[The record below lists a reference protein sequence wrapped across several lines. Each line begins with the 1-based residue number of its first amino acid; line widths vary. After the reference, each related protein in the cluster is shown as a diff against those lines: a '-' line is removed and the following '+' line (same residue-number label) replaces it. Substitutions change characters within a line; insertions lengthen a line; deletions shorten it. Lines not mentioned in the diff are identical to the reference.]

1 MKTFRKG
8 KMDQHIIYLVMI
20 AVLLVLSFFFSGAEI
35 AFVTANR
42 LKVEIKL
49 RQNKPDAKLAS
60 DFIHKPEDFLTT
72 TLVGNNFVN
81 VMYSTLMTV
90 YLSEV
95 MGIENIFV
103 KAVISSVI
111 ILIVGEVIPKSIFR
125 EFADHLIFLIA
136 FPLRLFHIILFPLI
150 SFTSSIATFLV
161 KLLGVSSVNVAAFFH
176 RHDIQLLLKEGEK
189 TGSLAPEE
197 SEIIENVFELKE
209 IKVRECMIPRT
220 DISAV
225 DINSEIQDCLQSFI
239 ESGFSKLPVYE
250 ESIDN
255 VVGIVYAHDL
265 FKSPAS
271 LNEIMR
277 EVMFVPE
284 SKRANDLLKEFRS
297 SKTSVAIVVDEFGGT
312 SGLITM
318 EDLIEELVGDIK
330 DEFDTEDHYLKQID
344 EKTYLLSGRIQ
355 VEDLNEKYHLGIEE
369 GDFDTIG
376 GFIIDHVGRIP
387 MSGEKLEIGHF
398 EITIIKATKIKIDL
412 VKLIIRTGENG

>member
-1 MKTFRKG
+1 
-8 KMDQHIIYLVMI
+8 MDQHLIYLVMI
-20 AVLLVLSFFFSGAEI
+20 VVLLMLSFFFSGAEI

-49 RQNKPDAKLAS
+49 RQNKPGAKLAS
-60 DFIHKPEDFLTT
+60 DFINKPEDFLTT

-81 VMYSTLMTV
+81 VIYSTLMAV

-95 MGIENIFV
+95 LGIENILI
-103 KAVISSVI
+103 KAVLSSVVV
-111 ILIVGEVIPKSIFR
+111 LVVGEIIPKTIFR
-125 EFADHLIFLIA
+125 EFADHLVFIIA
-136 FPLRLFHIILFPLI
+136 FPLRFFQVMLLPFI
-150 SFTSSIATFLV
+150 SLTSSIAKHLV
-161 KLLGVSSVNVAAFFH
+161 KLLGVNSVNVAAFFH
-176 RHDIQLLLKEGEK
+176 HHDIQMLLKEGEK
-189 TGSLAPEE
+189 TGTFDPEE
-197 SEIIENVFELKE
+197 TEIIENVFELKE

-225 DINSEIQDCLQSFI
+225 DVHSEILDCMQVFI
-239 ESGFSKLPVYE
+239 ESGFSKLPVYD

-265 FKSPAS
+265 FKSPKT
-271 LNEIMR
+271 LNDIMR
-277 EVMFVPE
+277 EVMFVPG

-318 EDLIEELVGDIK
+318 EDLIEELVGEIN
-330 DEFDTEDHYLKQID
+330 DEFDTEEHYLKQVD
-344 EKTYLLSGRIQ
+344 DRTFLLSARIQ
-355 VEDLNEKYHLGIEE
+355 VEVLNEKYHLGIEE

-387 MSGEKLEIGHF
+387 ASGEKLEIGHF
-398 EITIIKATKIKIDL
+398 DITILKASKIRIDL
-412 VKLIIRTGENG
+412 VKLVIRTGESL

>member
-1 MKTFRKG
+1 
-8 KMDQHIIYLVMI
+8 MDQHIIYLVMI
-20 AVLLVLSFFFSGAEI
+20 MVLLMLSFFFSGAEI

-49 RQNKPDAKLAS
+49 RQNKPGAKTAS
-60 DFIHKPEDFLTT
+60 EFINKPEDFLTT

-81 VMYSTLMTV
+81 VIYSTLMAV

-95 MGIENIFV
+95 LGIENILI
-103 KAVISSVI
+103 KAVISSVVV
-111 ILIVGEVIPKSIFR
+111 LIVGEIIPKTIFR
-125 EFADHLIFLIA
+125 EFADHLVFLIA
-136 FPLRLFHIILFPLI
+136 FPLRFFQLMLLPFI
-150 SFTSSIATFLV
+150 SLTSSIARHLV
-161 KLLGVSSVNVAAFFH
+161 KLFGVNSVNVATFFH
-176 RHDIQLLLKEGEK
+176 HHDIQMLLKEGEK
-189 TGSLAPEE
+189 TGTFDPEE
-197 SEIIENVFELKE
+197 TEIIENVFELKE

-220 DISAV
+220 DISSV
-225 DINSEIQDCLQSFI
+225 DIHSEIQDCMQVFI
-239 ESGFSKLPVYE
+239 ESGFSKLPVYD

-265 FKSPAS
+265 FKSPKK
-271 LNEIMR
+271 LNDIMR

-284 SKRANDLLKEFRS
+284 SKRANDLLKEFRA

-318 EDLIEELVGDIK
+318 EDLIEELVGDIN
-330 DEFDTEDHYLKQID
+330 DEFDTEEHYLKQVD
-344 EKTYLLSGRIQ
+344 DRTFLLSARIQ

-387 MSGEKLEIGHF
+387 SSGEKLEIGNF
-398 EITIIKATKIKIDL
+398 DITILKASKIRIDL
-412 VKLIIRTGENG
+412 VKLVIRSGENM